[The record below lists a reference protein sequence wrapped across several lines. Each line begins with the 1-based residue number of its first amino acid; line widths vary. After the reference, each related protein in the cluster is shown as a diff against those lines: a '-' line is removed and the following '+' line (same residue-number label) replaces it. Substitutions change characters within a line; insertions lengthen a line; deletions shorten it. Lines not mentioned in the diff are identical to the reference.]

1 MKRELAALEIGSPVL
16 ESTGGKTRY
25 SKQRTGV
32 DSDRVSEGLVYKR
45 TRRSVQV
52 AEVDVTSNR
61 PNGVVDDLKDHGV
74 RNSSVSQDLFDVAD
88 NALAEV
94 AKREIGE
101 VETACDDGVQN
112 VGEAS
117 SVEMVEE
124 GVNEGQ
130 AKELPPEESEGAGF
144 SMEDNG
150 VASNLSA
157 EDNGLMNNVLIEDG
171 GLSNSSFKEQH
182 LMPEVGKVEVASGTL
197 SVCPSNVVNEEMKN
211 LSVEGHPKRFTRSAL
226 KSKVDNL
233 TSATDSM
240 VPDGSDVYE
249 AMIEHNA
256 EVDGARASSHAER
269 TENNGEFKNSS
280 LEQHSRRYTCS
291 ALKPKVEGTGSC
303 LIEEASDYV
312 APVKKNAESVI
323 NDVNAEAVMEND
335 VEESMSAT
343 PKRKL
348 EMKMS
353 KQIALANIPTTVKEL
368 FETALLEGCPV
379 YYNGGKGAGLCGRI
393 RGLGILCSC
402 GLCQGRKVIPP
413 SLFEIHACNSYKRA
427 AQYICLEN
435 GRSFIQILKECKS
448 TRLSTLEATVQNAIG
463 PLPERKLVVCQ
474 NCKERFSTMDAETSE
489 AVCSSCIMSN
499 LSPIGPV
506 FSYRKT
512 CRSSKSLHPLRSVQ
526 AASSCG
532 VLAGRSLENLI
543 EKSSEASLM
552 SKLQS
557 SPRSPEVLGMPRLRS
572 SPRFGKSSD
581 ANTTRKTA
589 KKSLKPCLTPDLRS
603 SPRHGKSSET
613 MTAKK
618 FGKITQES
626 PMVLTTGDSPS
637 VRKSSETRTYRKRG
651 NSVALSPKLPGST
664 RVGKSLITNDHGKTR
679 KRLRKEVMAPK
690 ASKSPSVQSS
700 SEKRISGRITKKDL
714 RQHRL
719 VFEDDVLP
727 DGTELGYYAR
737 GQKLL
742 DGYKKGSGIFCNCC
756 STVVSASQFEAHA
769 GCASRKKPYCYIYT
783 SNGVSLHELSVNLIK
798 GRTHSAK
805 FNDDLCSIC
814 ADGGNLLLCDG
825 CPRSF
830 HMQCASLPSI
840 PCGKWYCKYCQNMF
854 EREKFVAHNANAVA
868 AGRVSGVDP
877 MEQITKRSIRIVDN
891 LASEVSSCI
900 LCRGYDFCKSGFG
913 PRTII
918 LCDQCEKEYHVGCL
932 KDHNMADLTEL
943 PEGKWFCSVD
953 CGRIDSAL
961 QNILDRGAEKLPE
974 SLMYIIRKKQ
984 MQADSVCAADFGMSW
999 RLLSGK
1005 IASPETRPLLSQ
1017 AVAIFH
1023 ESFAPIIDT
1032 VSGHDL
1038 IPAMVYGRNVA
1049 GQEYAGM
1056 YCAVLTINSVVVSAG
1071 IFRVFGPEVAELPLV
1086 ATSTGN
1092 HGKIWHMKGSA
1103 FQKNLALMHGKDR
1116 NKCHQ
1121 FSKGYGPKSCSSSF
1135 LFSRMTFCLQGCLA
1149 VDFDLCGLQNLL
1161 VMLKRSL

>member
-16 ESTGGKTRY
+16 ESTSGKTRS

-32 DSDRVSEGLVYKR
+32 DSDRVSERLVYKR

-52 AEVDVTSNR
+52 EEVDVTSNR
-61 PNGVVDDLKDHGV
+61 SNGVVDDLKDRGV
-74 RNSSVSQDLFDVAD
+74 RNSSVAQDLLREAD
-88 NALAEV
+88 NTPAEGE
-94 AKREIGE
+94 KR
-101 VETACDDGVQN
+101 ETACDDGMQN

-124 GVNEGQ
+124 GINEGQ
-130 AKELPPEESEGAGF
+130 AKELPAEENKELGF

-150 VASNLSA
+150 VAINLSA
-157 EDNGLMNNVLIEDG
+157 EDNGLINNVQIEDR
-171 GLSNSSFKEQH
+171 GLSNSSVKEQH
-182 LMPEVGKVEVASGTL
+182 LMPKVDKGEVASETL
-197 SVCPSNVVNEEMKN
+197 SVCPSNVVNEELKN
-211 LSVEGHPKRFTRSAL
+211 SSVEGYPRRFTRSAL
-226 KSKVDNL
+226 KSKGDNL
-233 TSATDSM
+233 TSATESM
-240 VPDGSDVYE
+240 VPDGGDVYG
-249 AMIEHNA
+249 AMVEHNA
-256 EVDGARASSHAER
+256 EVDEPRISSHTQM

-280 LEQHSRRYTCS
+280 LEQHSRRYTS
-291 ALKPKVEGTGSC
+291 LALKPKVEGTGSS
-303 LIEEASDYV
+303 LIEEASDSV
-312 APVKKNAESVI
+312 TPDKKNTESVM
-323 NDVNAEAVMEND
+323 NDVNAEAVMEKD
-335 VEESMSAT
+335 FEESMSAT

-353 KQIALANIPTTVKEL
+353 KQVALANIPTTVKEL

-379 YYNGGKGAGLCGRI
+379 YYNGGKGAGLRGRI

-474 NCKERFSTMDAETSE
+474 NCKEPFSTMDAETSE
-489 AVCSSCIMSN
+489 AVCSSCVMSN

-512 CRSSKSLHPLRSVQ
+512 CRP
-526 AASSCG
+526 
-532 VLAGRSLENLI
+532 
-543 EKSSEASLM
+543 SEASFM

-557 SPRSPEVLGMPRLRS
+557 SPRSLKVFVMPRLRS
-572 SPRFGKSSD
+572 SPRFGKSFD
-581 ANTTRKTA
+581 AKATRKTA
-589 KKSLKPCLTPDLRS
+589 KK
-603 SPRHGKSSET
+603 
-613 MTAKK
+613 
-618 FGKITQES
+618 
-626 PMVLTTGDSPS
+626 
-637 VRKSSETRTYRKRG
+637 
-651 NSVALSPKLPGST
+651 
-664 RVGKSLITNDHGKTR
+664 
-679 KRLRKEVMAPK
+679 LRKEVMAPK

-700 SEKRISGRITKKDL
+700 SEKRIIGRITKKDL

-840 PCGKWYCKYCQNMF
+840 PRGKWYCKYCQNMF

-877 MEQITKRSIRIVDN
+877 IEQITTRSIRIVDN

-932 KDHNMADLTEL
+932 KDHDMADLTEL
-943 PEGKWFCSVD
+943 PEGKWFCSMD

-961 QNILDRGAEKLPE
+961 QNLLDRGAEKLPE
-974 SLMYIIRKKQ
+974 SLVNIIRKKH
-984 MQADSVCAADFGMSW
+984 MQTDSVFVTDFDISW
-999 RLLSGK
+999 RLLCGK

-1023 ESFAPIIDT
+1023 VDGYAMHSLNKDMSLNRRSYKESFAPIIDT

-1086 ATSTGN
+1086 ATSMGN
-1092 HGKIWHMKGSA
+1092 HGKG
-1103 FQKNLALMHGKDR
+1103 LAM
-1116 NKCHQ
+1116 
-1121 FSKGYGPKSCSSSF
+1121 
-1135 LFSRMTFCLQGCLA
+1135 
-1149 VDFDLCGLQNLL
+1149 LL
-1161 VMLKRSL
+1161 VCLRVKSFVLPAAEEAESIWTDRFGFTKMSLDQLREFKRNYWSMVRFQGTSMLHKVIPEGRVV